1 MQLDHANIVTP
12 HLEQAVTF
20 FTDILGLTLGQ
31 RPNFTVP
38 GAWLYSEGRPL
49 IHLSQA
55 TGGLPAARLSSR
67 IDHVALRLASLDE
80 WNALLD
86 RLNARGIDYQLNAAT
101 HLKDLQLWVEPVPG
115 VIIEMTV
122 AR

>member
-12 HLEQAVTF
+12 HLAQAVTF
-20 FTDILGLTLGQ
+20 FTDILGLTLGP
-31 RPNFTVP
+31 RPNFAVP
-38 GAWLYSEGRPL
+38 GAWLYSEARPL

-55 TGGLPAARLSSR
+55 TGGQPAARLASR

-80 WNALLD
+80 WNALIE
-86 RLNARGIDYQLNAAT
+86 RLNARGIDYQLNAGA
-101 HLKDLQLWVEPVPG
+101 HVPDLQLWVEPVPG
-115 VIIEMTV
+115 VTVEMTV